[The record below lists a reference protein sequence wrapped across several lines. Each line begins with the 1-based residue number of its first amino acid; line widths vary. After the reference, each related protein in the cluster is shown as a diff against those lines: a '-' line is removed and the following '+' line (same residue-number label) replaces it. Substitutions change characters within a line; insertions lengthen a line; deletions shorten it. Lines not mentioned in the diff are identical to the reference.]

1 MSIASPHPQR
11 ILMVEDSDVQALELR
26 RALEN
31 AGYDVTRAASAEEA
45 LELLNHGIPDLVIA
59 DLELPNMDGR
69 ELTRTL
75 RQNPRTRAVPVLMVT
90 SASARD
96 DERAGLESG
105 ADAYVQK
112 SRDLQPLLMRTA
124 ALLRSAWQETPQEG
138 ADFRRARVVVL
149 DSSATQR
156 LHLQQLLASDF
167 SMQAAADLEAVIRS
181 LSGAEPPDC
190 VIVNLLDVRIDG
202 VAACER
208 LVHARDSEG
217 PSSLGCLI
225 VGVGGRAVADGDLVR
240 AAFLAGAD
248 DVVGSIADTELLR
261 LRLRALLRR
270 QAVQREVRR
279 LEAERATAHA
289 TSEHFRLLVEGVLD
303 YAIFMLDT
311 EGRVTTWN
319 GGAERIK
326 GYASDEIVGQHFSTF
341 YTPDQRARGE
351 PERALRMAREE
362 GRYEVEDQRLRKD
375 GSVLWAHV
383 VIDPIR
389 NAHGDLIGYAKIT
402 RDVTERREAAEQLQE
417 ARVALMQA
425 QKMEA
430 IGQLTGG
437 IAHDFNNMLAGIIG
451 GLSLLDR
458 RIKAKRYDETKDLID
473 AALTSANRAASLTS
487 RLLAFGRRQTL
498 DIQANDVNA
507 IVSSMRML
515 VERTLS
521 ENISLE
527 TDFKAPE
534 AWAMTDASQLESA
547 ILNLVINARDAM
559 PEGGRLRVETEFRR
573 IAKASAGECAPG
585 EYVTITVRDSGHGM
599 SKDVLAKAFDPFFTT
614 KPIGQGTGLGLS
626 MVYGFMRQAG
636 GQVLVE
642 SEVGKG
648 TAVTMWLP
656 RASARAEAAP
666 SKVVRAQGA
675 GETVLVVE
683 DDPQVRMMIGE
694 ALNELGYKG
703 WLHEE
708 AAAILPILEDRSQH
722 IDLLIS
728 DVGLPGV
735 DGRKLA
741 EMARAIRPDLK
752 VLFITGYAQHAGV
765 RSEFLSE
772 GMDMIVK
779 PFSLEG
785 LAEAIGRIL
794 AIKGAANQ

>member
-1 MSIASPHPQR
+1 MSLGSPQTLQR
-11 ILMVEDSDVQALELR
+11 ILLVEDSDVQALELR
-26 RALEN
+26 LALEN
-31 AGYDVTRAASAEEA
+31 AGYEVSRAASAEEA
-45 LELLNHGIPDLVIA
+45 LEILNHGIPDLIIA

-75 RQNPRTRAVPVLMVT
+75 RQNQRTRAVPVLMVT
-90 SASARD
+90 SASARE

-112 SRDLQPLLMRTA
+112 SRDLQPLLMRAA
-124 ALLRSAWQETPQEG
+124 ALMRSARQEASAEG

-149 DSSATQR
+149 DSSVTQR
-156 LHLQQLLASDF
+156 LNLQQVLSNDFEMHASG
-167 SMQAAADLEAVIRS
+167 DLDEVVRS
-181 LSGAEPPDC
+181 LSAGEAPDC

-208 LVHARDSEG
+208 LSHARDQDQGASH
-217 PSSLGCLI
+217 GCLV

-261 LRLRALLRR
+261 LRLRSLLRR
-270 QAVQREVRR
+270 QAMQREVRR
-279 LEAERATAHA
+279 LELERASAHA
-289 TSEHFRLLVEGVLD
+289 TSEHFRMLVEGVLD
-303 YAIFMLDT
+303 YAIFMLDAD
-311 EGRVTTWN
+311 GRVTTWN
-319 GGAERIK
+319 AGAERIK
-326 GYASDEIVGQHFSTF
+326 GYGADEIVGAHFSRF
-341 YTPDQRARGE
+341 YTDEQRAGRE
-351 PERALRMAREE
+351 PERALRMARDE
-362 GRYEVEDQRLRKD
+362 GRYEVEDRRVRKD
-375 GSVLWAHV
+375 GSTFWAHV

-389 NAHGDLIGYAKIT
+389 SPSGELVGYAKIT
-402 RDVTERREAAEQLQE
+402 RDITERREAAEQLQE

-451 GLSLLDR
+451 GLSLLER

-487 RLLAFGRRQTL
+487 RLLAFGRRQSL

-507 IVSSMRML
+507 IVTSMRML

-521 ENISLE
+521 ENITFE
-527 TDFKAPE
+527 TAFQAAE

-559 PEGGRLRVETEFRR
+559 PEGGHLRVETGAARLG
-573 IAKASAGECAPG
+573 KGAGGDCAPG
-585 EYVTITVRDSGHGM
+585 EYITVTVRDSGHGM
-599 SKDVLAKAFDPFFTT
+599 SEEVLAKIFDPFFTT

-626 MVYGFMRQAG
+626 MVYGFIRQAG
-636 GQVLVE
+636 GQVVVE

-656 RASARAEAAP
+656 RASARRDAEP
-666 SKVVRAQGA
+666 RQSLRAQGA

-683 DDPQVRMMIGE
+683 DDAQVRLMIGE
-694 ALNELGYKG
+694 ALAELGYHG
-703 WLHEE
+703 ELYED
-708 AAAILPILEDRSQH
+708 AGTLLPVLEDKGKH
-722 IDLLIS
+722 VDLLIS

-765 RSEFLSE
+765 RSEFLAD
-772 GMDMIVK
+772 GMEMIVK

-785 LAEAIGRIL
+785 LAEAISKIL
-794 AIKGAANQ
+794 SVKR

>member
-1 MSIASPHPQR
+1 MSQSSPQTLQR
-11 ILMVEDSDVQALELR
+11 VLLVEDSDVQALELR
-26 RALEN
+26 LALEN
-31 AGYDVTRAASAEEA
+31 AGYEVSRAASAEEA
-45 LELLNHGIPDLVIA
+45 LEILNHGIPDLIIA

-75 RQNPRTRAVPVLMVT
+75 RQNQRTRAVPVLMVT
-90 SASARD
+90 SASARE

-112 SRDLQPLLMRTA
+112 SRDLQPLLMRAA
-124 ALLRSAWQETPQEG
+124 ALMRSARQEASAEG

-149 DSSATQR
+149 DSSVTQR
-156 LHLQQLLASDF
+156 LNLQQVLSNDFEMHASG
-167 SMQAAADLEAVIRS
+167 DLDEVVRS
-181 LSGAEPPDC
+181 LSAGEAPDC

-208 LVHARDSEG
+208 LSHARDQDQGASH
-217 PSSLGCLI
+217 GCLV

-261 LRLRALLRR
+261 LRLRSLLRR
-270 QAVQREVRR
+270 QAMQREVRR
-279 LEAERATAHA
+279 LELERASAHA
-289 TSEHFRLLVEGVLD
+289 TSEHFRMLVEGVLD
-303 YAIFMLDT
+303 YAIFMLDAD
-311 EGRVTTWN
+311 GRVTTWN
-319 GGAERIK
+319 AGAERIK
-326 GYASDEIVGQHFSTF
+326 GYGADEIVGAHFSRF
-341 YTPDQRARGE
+341 YTDEQRAGRE
-351 PERALRMAREE
+351 PERALRMARDE
-362 GRYEVEDQRLRKD
+362 GRYEVEDRRVRKD
-375 GSVLWAHV
+375 GSTFWAHV

-389 NAHGDLIGYAKIT
+389 SPAGELVGYAKIT
-402 RDVTERREAAEQLQE
+402 RDITERREAAEQLQE

-451 GLSLLDR
+451 GLSLLER

-487 RLLAFGRRQTL
+487 RLLAFGRRQSL

-507 IVSSMRML
+507 IVTSMRML

-521 ENISLE
+521 ENITFE
-527 TDFKAPE
+527 TAFQAAE

-559 PEGGRLRVETEFRR
+559 PEGGHLRVETGAARLG
-573 IAKASAGECAPG
+573 KGAGGDCAPG
-585 EYVTITVRDSGHGM
+585 EYITVTVRDSGHGM
-599 SKDVLAKAFDPFFTT
+599 SEEVLAKIFDPFFTT

-626 MVYGFMRQAG
+626 MVYGFIRQAG
-636 GQVLVE
+636 GQVVVE

-656 RASARAEAAP
+656 RASARRDAEP
-666 SKVVRAQGA
+666 RQSLRAQGA

-683 DDPQVRMMIGE
+683 DDAQVRLMIGE
-694 ALNELGYKG
+694 ALAELGYRG
-703 WLHEE
+703 ELYED
-708 AAAILPILEDRSQH
+708 AGTLLPVLEDKGKH
-722 IDLLIS
+722 VDLLIS

-765 RSEFLSE
+765 RSEFLAD
-772 GMDMIVK
+772 GMEMIVK

-785 LAEAIGRIL
+785 LAEAISKIL
-794 AIKGAANQ
+794 SVKR

>member
-1 MSIASPHPQR
+1 MSLSSPQTLQR
-11 ILMVEDSDVQALELR
+11 ILLVEDSDVQALELKL
-26 RALEN
+26 ALEN
-31 AGYDVTRAASAEEA
+31 AGYEVSRAASAEEA
-45 LELLNHGIPDLVIA
+45 LEILNHGIPDLIIA

-75 RQNPRTRAVPVLMVT
+75 RQNQRTRAVPVLMVT
-90 SASARD
+90 SASARE

-112 SRDLQPLLMRTA
+112 SRDLQPLLMRAA
-124 ALLRSAWQETPQEG
+124 ALMRSARQEASAEG
-138 ADFRRARVVVL
+138 ADFRRARVMVL
-149 DSSATQR
+149 DSSVTQR
-156 LHLQQLLASDF
+156 LNLQQVLANDF
-167 SMQAAADLEAVIRS
+167 AMHASGDLDEVVRS
-181 LSGAEPPDC
+181 LSAAEAPDC

-208 LVHARDSEG
+208 LAHARDQDQSA
-217 PSSLGCLI
+217 PHGCLI

-261 LRLRALLRR
+261 LRLRSLLRR
-270 QAVQREVRR
+270 QAMQREVRR
-279 LEAERATAHA
+279 LEVERASAHA
-289 TSEHFRLLVEGVLD
+289 TSEHFRMLVEGVLD
-303 YAIFMLDT
+303 YAIFMLDAD
-311 EGRVTTWN
+311 GRVTTWN
-319 GGAERIK
+319 AGAERIK
-326 GYASDEIVGQHFSTF
+326 GYGADEIIGAHFSRF
-341 YTPDQRARGE
+341 YTDEQRAVRE
-351 PERALRMAREE
+351 PDRALRMARDE
-362 GRYEVEDQRLRKD
+362 GRYEVEDRRMRKD
-375 GSVLWAHV
+375 GSTFWAHV

-389 NAHGDLIGYAKIT
+389 SPAGDLVGYAKIT
-402 RDVTERREAAEQLQE
+402 RDITERREAAEQLQE

-451 GLSLLDR
+451 GLSLLER

-487 RLLAFGRRQTL
+487 RLLAFGRRQSL

-507 IVSSMRML
+507 IVTSMRML

-521 ENISLE
+521 ENITFE
-527 TDFKAPE
+527 AAFQTPE

-559 PEGGRLRVETEFRR
+559 PEGGHLRVETG
-573 IAKASAGECAPG
+573 SARLSKGAGGDCAPG
-585 EYVTITVRDSGHGM
+585 EYITVTVRDSGQGM
-599 SKDVLAKAFDPFFTT
+599 SEDVLAKIFDPFFTT

-626 MVYGFMRQAG
+626 MVYGFIRQAG
-636 GQVLVE
+636 GQVVVE

-648 TAVTMWLP
+648 TSVTMWLP
-656 RASARAEAAP
+656 RANARREAEP
-666 SKVVRAQGA
+666 RQSLRAQGA

-683 DDPQVRMMIGE
+683 DDAQVRLMIGE
-694 ALNELGYKG
+694 ALGELGYRG
-703 WLHEE
+703 ELYED
-708 AAAILPILEDRSQH
+708 AATLLPVLKDKAKQV
-722 IDLLIS
+722 DLLIS

-765 RSEFLSE
+765 RSEFLTE
-772 GMDMIVK
+772 GMEMIVK

-785 LAEAIGRIL
+785 LAEAISKIL
-794 AIKGAANQ
+794 AVAR

>member
-1 MSIASPHPQR
+1 MSAVPTVAQR
-11 ILMVEDSDVQALELR
+11 ILLVEDSDVQALELR
-26 RALEN
+26 SVLE
-31 AGYDVTRAASAEEA
+31 ATGYEVTRAASAEQA
-45 LELLNHGIPDLVIA
+45 LELLNHSIPDLIIA

-90 SASARD
+90 SASARE

-112 SRDLQPLLMRTA
+112 SRDPQPLLMRAA
-124 ALLRSAWQETPQEG
+124 ALLRSARLDTPQEG

-156 LHLQQLLASDF
+156 LNIQQLLANDF
-167 SMQAAADLEAVIRS
+167 MMQASGDLDEVLRS
-181 LSGAEPPDC
+181 LSAPEAPDC
-190 VIVNLLDVRIDG
+190 IIVNLLDVRIDG
-202 VAACER
+202 VTACER
-208 LVHARDSEG
+208 LAHARDTEG
-217 PSSLGCLI
+217 AAPLGCLI
-225 VGVGGRAVADGDLVR
+225 VGVGGRSLADGDLVR

-279 LEAERATAHA
+279 LEAERASAHA

-311 EGRVTTWN
+311 DGKVTTWN

-326 GYASDEIVGQHFSTF
+326 GYSSDEIIGQHFSRF
-341 YTPDQRARGE
+341 YTEQQLANNEPQRA
-351 PERALRMAREE
+351 LNVAREE
-362 GRYEVEDQRLRKD
+362 GRYEVESQRVRKD
-375 GSVLWAHV
+375 GAAFWAHV
-383 VIDPIR
+383 VIDPIFSADR
-389 NAHGDLIGYAKIT
+389 ELLGYAKIT
-402 RDVTERREAAEQLQE
+402 RDISERRQAAEQLQE

-451 GLSLLDR
+451 GLSLLER
-458 RIKAKRYDETKDLID
+458 RINAKRYDETKELID

-487 RLLAFGRRQTL
+487 RLLAFGRRQSL
-498 DIQANDVNA
+498 DIQPNDVNA
-507 IVSSMRML
+507 IVASMRML
-515 VERTLS
+515 VERTVS
-521 ENISLE
+521 ENITFDTAFEKS
-527 TDFKAPE
+527 E

-559 PEGGRLRVETEFRR
+559 PDGGHLRVETKAGR
-573 IAKASAGECAPG
+573 IAKNAGGECAPG
-585 EYVTITVRDSGHGM
+585 DYVLITVRDTGHGM
-599 SKDVLAKAFDPFFTT
+599 TKEVLAKIFDPFFTT

-656 RASARAEAAP
+656 RANAQKQVEPVQTLRAR
-666 SKVVRAQGA
+666 GA

-683 DDPQVRMMIGE
+683 DDPQVRLMIGE
-694 ALNELGYKG
+694 ALKELGYNSL
-703 WLHEE
+703 LHEE
-708 AAAILPILEDRSQH
+708 AAAALPILEDEAQH
-722 IDLLIS
+722 IDLLIT
-728 DVGLPGV
+728 DVGLPGM

-741 EMARAIRPDLK
+741 EIARSVRPDLK

-772 GMDMIVK
+772 RMAMIVK

-785 LAEAIGRIL
+785 FADAV
-794 AIKGAANQ
+794 NQMLSPNA